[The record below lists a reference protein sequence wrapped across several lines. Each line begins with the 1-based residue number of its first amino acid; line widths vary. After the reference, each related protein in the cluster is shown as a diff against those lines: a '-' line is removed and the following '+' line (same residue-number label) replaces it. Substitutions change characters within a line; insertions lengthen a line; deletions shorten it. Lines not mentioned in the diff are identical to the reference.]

1 MRDRI
6 GVVARATFF
15 EAVRDRVLFVVL
27 IFAIGVVLFSRVLGW
42 LSVDDE
48 LKMVEDFS
56 LSGLSVLGLLLAM
69 LVGAFAL
76 AKEIERRTLYSLL
89 SRDLKRSELV
99 VGKYLGLVAAF
110 WSALLAAA
118 LVLGLWLVLWG
129 GRPGTAF
136 LAAVAGLLCE
146 ALLVTAVALF
156 LGALTAPPLAAMGT
170 CAFVVAAHSTEALR
184 ELISDGKSPTFA
196 AVWSILYRVMP
207 NLEDVNF
214 INMTTTNLPIHWDH
228 LGLGAAAM
236 VLWSAIF
243 VSGAILLFQRR
254 EV

>member
-6 GVVARATFF
+6 QVIARATFF

-48 LKMVEDFS
+48 MKMVEDFS

-110 WSALLAAA
+110 WAALIAAA
-118 LVLGLWLVLWG
+118 LVLGLWLILWG
-129 GRPGTAF
+129 GRPGMSF
-136 LAAVAGLLCE
+136 VAAVAGLLCE

-170 CAFVVAAHSTEALR
+170 CAFVVAAHSAEALR
-184 ELISDGKSPTFA
+184 ELVSDGKSPTFA
-196 AVWSILYRVMP
+196 AVWSVLYKLMP

-214 INMTTTNLPIHWDH
+214 INATSTTLPVRWDH
-228 LGLGAAAM
+228 LGMGAAAM
-236 VLWSAIF
+236 LLWSAIF
-243 VSGAILLFQRR
+243 VGGAILLFRRR